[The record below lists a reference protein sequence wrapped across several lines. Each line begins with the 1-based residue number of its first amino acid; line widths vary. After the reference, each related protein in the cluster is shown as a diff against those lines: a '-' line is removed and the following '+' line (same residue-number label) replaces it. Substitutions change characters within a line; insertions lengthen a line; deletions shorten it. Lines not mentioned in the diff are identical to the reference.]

1 MMMKYAKRQLV
12 SSAAGASVE
21 EYWPSEPMIGKI
33 SHFAKLTELPS
44 AGLGKAL
51 VILRAIEYQQ
61 GSVIR
66 GVKADKGNHRAE
78 NNP

>member
-21 EYWPSEPMIGKI
+21 EYWPSEPMIRKI
-33 SHFAKLTELPS
+33 SPFAKLTELPS

-51 VILRAIEYQQ
+51 VVLRTIEYQQ

-66 GVKADKGNHRAE
+66 SIKAYKGDYRAE
-78 NNP
+78 NNS